1 MSNYVLVRYCRCKLP
16 GVEND
21 TYELQ
26 GNYHQALINATIP
39 AGSEDHEYDECH
51 IYAYEEPSNYKIGNK
66 PVNGTKVKCTA
77 WVYDTTVYKNTFAK
91 KVSIFYLEMF
101 VKILGSMK
109 SAPGSFSFEI
119 ANISISE
126 GSVSPGYLEVV
137 TAVVVP
143 RGVSRTSLRTS
154 I

>member
-1 MSNYVLVRYCRCKLP
+1 MSKYVLVHYCRCKLP

-51 IYAYEEPSNYKIGNK
+51 IYAYEEPTNYNTGDDK

-91 KVSIFYLEMF
+91 KVSNNLLQSSPASGS
-101 VKILGSMK
+101 ILGK
-109 SAPGSFSFEI
+109 AHI
-119 ANISISE
+119 
-126 GSVSPGYLEVV
+126 
-137 TAVVVP
+137 
-143 RGVSRTSLRTS
+143 RG
-154 I
+154 